1 MTFRSVWERLW
12 KGGDVVVSSGNRTG
26 GERRRPPPRQ
36 GAPWYGCGKPMASEP
51 QQWLETAD
59 RADHS
64 EEGFGSWVL
73 ARSELVWKPLVY
85 SSAYLA
91 LIAGA
96 EVLVV
101 QYLFSLPPSPA
112 PVIVGLITFAVYAN
126 DRLVDLES
134 DASSSPYRTA
144 FVRQYRGPLYVLAAL
159 AYGLA
164 VALSAL
170 GGPAASALALLP
182 GIAWVLYA
190 LNLKLTVGIP
200 FQRLKER
207 LIVNSLLVAVA
218 WSLTVVFLPLA
229 FAGRALTPAAGAIFV
244 YFVLATFV
252 NTEVANVGDVES
264 DREAGVATL
273 PTVLGVRRT
282 RHALSGVVLL
292 TATGL
297 GYAALDGHLTGR
309 AAVALGVSLVCLTGV
324 VACLGRVERE
334 VLLTVAAEC
343 TRLPAF
349 ALLAM
354 PVFL

>member
-1 MTFRSVWERLW
+1 
-12 KGGDVVVSSGNRTG
+12 
-26 GERRRPPPRQ
+26 
-36 GAPWYGCGKPMASEP
+36 MASKP
-51 QQWLETAD
+51 QQWLETTD
-59 RADHS
+59 RADRS
-64 EEGFGSWVL
+64 GGRFGSWVL
-73 ARSELVWKPLVY
+73 ARSELIWKPLVY

-91 LIAGA
+91 LIAVA
-96 EVLVV
+96 EVLIV

-112 PVIVGLITFAVYAN
+112 PIIVGLITFAVYAN

-170 GGPAASALALLP
+170 GGPIASALALLP
-182 GIAWVLYA
+182 GVAWVLYA
-190 LNLKLTVGIP
+190 LNLRLTVGIP

-207 LIVNSLLVAVA
+207 LIVNSLLVAAA

-229 FAGRALTPAAGAIFV
+229 FAGLGLTPAVGSIFV

-252 NTEVANVGDVES
+252 NTEIANVGDVES
-264 DREAGVATL
+264 DREADVATL

-282 RHALSGVVLL
+282 RHALYGVVLL
-292 TATGL
+292 AATGL
-297 GYAALDGHLTGR
+297 GYAALVGHLTGR
-309 AAVALGVSLVCLTGV
+309 AAGALGIGLVCLTGV
-324 VACLGRVERE
+324 IACLGRVEQE
-334 VLLTVAAEC
+334 ALLAVAAEC

-349 ALLAM
+349 ALLAV